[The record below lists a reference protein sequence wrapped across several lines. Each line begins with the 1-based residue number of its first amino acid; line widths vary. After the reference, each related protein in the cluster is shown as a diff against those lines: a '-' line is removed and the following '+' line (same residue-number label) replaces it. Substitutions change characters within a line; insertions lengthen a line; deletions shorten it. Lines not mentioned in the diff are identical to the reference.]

1 VHNLKKNLKKEI
13 KMTLSKLTSIL
24 LIFGFITFSNA
35 QEYEFILYE
44 INPCNNQSSFSL
56 NYHLEKDGLKYEP
69 QFEDGI
75 IKLKSKGK
83 YNIKYEHQS
92 IPITI
97 DKERNSYS
105 VELSRIQEFIVT
117 HDKYGYIFTDC
128 GKKLNGQIF
137 VYYHNKEIK
146 YFGKFKKGLAI
157 GFLTELYPNGELKKI
172 RFYDKKGNFIKNY
185 FNSKKT
191 D

>member
-1 VHNLKKNLKKEI
+1 
-13 KMTLSKLTSIL
+13 MTLFKLTSIL
-24 LIFGFITFSNA
+24 LFFGFMNFSNA

-44 INPCNNQSSFSL
+44 INQCNNQSIFSL

-75 IKLKSKGK
+75 IKLKSKGI

-97 DKERNSYS
+97 DKDRNSYS
-105 VELSRIQEFIVT
+105 IELSRIQEYIVT
-117 HDKYGYIFTDC
+117 HDKKGYIFTDC

-137 VYYHNKEIK
+137 VYYQNKQIK
-146 YFGKFKKGLAI
+146 YYGTFKKGLAI
-157 GFLTELYPNGELKKI
+157 GFLTELYPNGELKRI
-172 RFYDKKGNFIKNY
+172 RLYDKKGNFIKDS
-185 FNSKKT
+185 FNSKKS
-191 D
+191 